1 MSDQGEG
8 KKEWIL
14 NEGQFAAE
22 KGTLW
27 EERGDGAWLLGCGK
41 GNAARAF
48 WNLAENGEIRW
59 EDYRYLSVDVKSLP
73 SWSLVFQFEIWE
85 KGNEGEEPDLTVR
98 MSMIPQEEVRLVL
111 PFEALDAQ
119 HIFLGRTPG
128 KLRSFVTGKAVRPE
142 RIGRFA
148 IGLREGW
155 EGQQIEIRRF
165 ALSWEQPD
173 CPFSGKPLVDL
184 LGQKKEGNWPG
195 KRSSVED
202 LKKGLQEERQAL
214 LEEEGWKERSSYGGY
229 TGLRFSAT
237 GYFRLE
243 KTESHWWLV
252 DPEGCAFLTAGM
264 DCVRTDECT
273 PIDGLE
279 SCYDW
284 LPEKGG
290 EYDQALRPDPWMRKE
305 AEEYMNFPV
314 ANLIRCFGAD
324 WRQEWERLTVSRLR
338 SWGFNT
344 IGAFSDEDFIRR
356 SNMPYTRTLVGYP
369 STRCKIYRDFP
380 DVFSQEYL
388 ESAKAYAAQLNEGRN
403 DANMIGYYMRNEP
416 QWAFSHDVCL
426 AEELLG
432 VEEET
437 ETGKALLHFLE
448 EKYGGTE
455 ALYAAWEL
463 EDMEGNFRKR
473 AAGRAAEG
481 RLTEAAREDLK
492 AFSAR
497 MIREYVRVPAL
508 ELKKVDP
515 NHLNL
520 GMRYAFILYPE
531 QTAGCEFMDV
541 FSINCYKID
550 PTAVLTEV
558 AALVKMP
565 VMIGEFHF
573 GALDRGL
580 DATGIIGVADQE
592 SRGKAYR
599 YYLNHA
605 LHVPECVGVQ
615 YFEYWDQPFLGRPDG
630 ENYQIGFLDVC
641 GTPYAEMVRAARL
654 AHAQM
659 YHVAAGL
666 MDYMSPAPEKII
678 SNIAS

>member
-1 MSDQGEG
+1 MITIR
-8 KKEWIL
+8 K
-14 NEGQFAAE
+14 
-22 KGTLW
+22 
-27 EERGDGAWLLGCGK
+27 RCGSSC
-41 GNAARAF
+41 R
-48 WNLAENGEIRW
+48 
-59 EDYRYLSVDVKSLP
+59 P
-73 SWSLVFQFEIWE
+73 
-85 KGNEGEEPDLTVR
+85 
-98 MSMIPQEEVRLVL
+98 
-111 PFEALDAQ
+111 EAS
-119 HIFLGRTPG
+119 GRTAHFPG
-128 KLRSFVTGKAVRPE
+128 KNTWKLRSFVTGKAVRPE

-229 TGLRFSAT
+229 TGLRLSAT

-356 SNMPYTRTLVGYP
+356 SNMPYTRTLMGYP

-403 DANMIGYYMRNEP
+403 DANMIGYYMKKTNRSGLFLMMYVWRKN
-416 QWAFSHDVCL
+416 CL
-426 AEELLG
+426 G
-432 VEEET
+432 W
-437 ETGKALLHFLE
+437 K
-448 EKYGGTE
+448 KR
-455 ALYAAWEL
+455 
-463 EDMEGNFRKR
+463 RKR
-473 AAGRAAEG
+473 GRRFCIFWKKNTGERRRYTRPGNWKIWKGISESGLQAGPQ
-481 RLTEAAREDLK
+481 K
-492 AFSAR
+492 A
-497 MIREYVRVPAL
+497 
-508 ELKKVDP
+508 
-515 NHLNL
+515 
-520 GMRYAFILYPE
+520 G
-531 QTAGCEFMDV
+531 
-541 FSINCYKID
+541 
-550 PTAVLTEV
+550 
-558 AALVKMP
+558 
-565 VMIGEFHF
+565 
-573 GALDRGL
+573 
-580 DATGIIGVADQE
+580 
-592 SRGKAYR
+592 
-599 YYLNHA
+599 
-605 LHVPECVGVQ
+605 
-615 YFEYWDQPFLGRPDG
+615 
-630 ENYQIGFLDVC
+630 
-641 GTPYAEMVRAARL
+641 
-654 AHAQM
+654 
-659 YHVAAGL
+659 
-666 MDYMSPAPEKII
+666 
-678 SNIAS
+678 